1 MLFRSMKNMVKA
13 AALLGTM
20 GLIGA
25 SVYLYQDKNARK
37 KTGKKVLNAM
47 DNAEAMIAKK
57 IN

>member
-1 MLFRSMKNMVKA
+1 MKNMVKA

-37 KTGKKVLNAM
+37 KTGKKVLNVM

>member
-1 MLFRSMKNMVKA
+1 MKNMVKA
-13 AALLGTM
+13 AALIGTM

-25 SVYLYQDKNARK
+25 SVYLYQDKNLRK